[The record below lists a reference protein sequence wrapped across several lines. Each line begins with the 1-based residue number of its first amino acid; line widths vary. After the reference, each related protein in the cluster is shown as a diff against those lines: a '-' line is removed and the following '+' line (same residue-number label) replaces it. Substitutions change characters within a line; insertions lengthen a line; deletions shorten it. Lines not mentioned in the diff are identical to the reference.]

1 MYHVQVPNWPDQLA
15 PVDAKP
21 MLNLY
26 KWVKKI
32 NPKGATILVHCSAGV
47 GRTATFVGQKRD
59 VD

>member
-32 NPKGATILVHCSAGV
+32 NPKGSTILVHCSAGV
-47 GRTATFVGQKRD
+47 GRTATFVG
-59 VD
+59 